1 MLPNLPAIET
11 RAGRLAI
18 GATVRSTRYRDVQGL
33 VTAIYWN
40 CYHYAIEVNNRHS
53 DDAGQYE
60 LLSAP
65 THQGFNYVNPH
76 TQQLLSGQFEVLLP
90 GEGDRI
96 YFAETAEQA
105 IALLAATI
113 GLRDQAREVEYL
125 KQRAAA
131 GPVDEL
137 RWRGQA
143 VGSLVGQL
151 AYVSTGQPHPAPQF
165 LVGHQVRFYGGH
177 TTSIVSG
184 LSLYKDRLNYG
195 QTQWHYWPWL
205 KVWSKSRIWRG
216 SALAFR
222 GFPFNREQRAQVEA

>member
-40 CYHYAIEVNNRHS
+40 GYHYAIEVNNRHS

-60 LLSAP
+60 LLSLP

-105 IALLAATI
+105 ITLLAATI

-125 KQRAAA
+125 KQRAEA
-131 GPVDEL
+131 GPVNEL

-151 AYVSTGQPHPAPQF
+151 AYVSTGQPHPAPRF

-177 TTSIVSG
+177 TTNTVSG
-184 LSLYKDRLNYG
+184 LALYKERLNYG
-195 QTQWHYWPWL
+195 QTQWHYFYEEA
-205 KVWSKSRIWRG
+205 RG
-216 SALAFR
+216 SHH
-222 GFPFNREQRAQVEA
+222 PMSEAHTTAAPAIAA

>member
-11 RAGRLAI
+11 HAGRIVI
-18 GATVRSTRYRDVQGL
+18 GATVRSTRYRDVRGL

-40 CYHYAIEVNNRHS
+40 GYHYAIQVNDRHS

-60 LLSAP
+60 LLSEN

-76 TQQLLSGQFEVLLP
+76 TQQVLSGQFEVLLP

-96 YFAETAEQA
+96 YFANTAEQA

-113 GLRDQAREVEYL
+113 GLRDQAQEVEYL

-131 GPVDEL
+131 GPLDEL

-143 VGSLVGQL
+143 VGSIVGQL
-151 AYVSTGQPHPAPQF
+151 AYVSTGTGKQHPEPKF
-165 LVGHQVRFYGGH
+165 LVGHQVHFYSPH
-177 TTSIVSG
+177 MTYMISG
-184 LSLYKDRLNYG
+184 LALYKDRLNFG
-195 QTQWHYWPWL
+195 QTLWHYFYDGAQGTHHPM
-205 KVWSKSRIWRG
+205 SEAH
-216 SALAFR
+216 ALPALVAAY
-222 GFPFNREQRAQVEA
+222 PQQLVPQ

>member
-11 RAGRLAI
+11 HAGRIAI

-40 CYHYAIEVNNRHS
+40 GYAYIIEVNSRHS

-65 THQGFNYVNPH
+65 THQGFNYINPN
-76 TQQLLSGQFEVLLP
+76 TQRVLSSKFEVLLP
-90 GEGDRI
+90 GEGDRL
-96 YFAETAEQA
+96 YFANTAEQA

-125 KQRAAA
+125 KHRAEA

-151 AYVSTGQPHPAPQF
+151 AYVSTGKQHPAPKF
-165 LVGHQVRFYGGH
+165 LVGHQVYFFSPH
-177 TTSIVSG
+177 TPHTVSG
-184 LSLYKDRLNYG
+184 LALYKDRLNYG
-195 QTQWHYWPWL
+195 KTQWHYFYEGAQ
-205 KVWSKSRIWRG
+205 G
-216 SALAFR
+216 SHHPMSEAHTTAA
-222 GFPFNREQRAQVEA
+222 PAQVAA

>member
-11 RAGRLAI
+11 HAGRIAL

-40 CYHYAIEVNNRHS
+40 GYHYAIEVNDRHS

-60 LLSAP
+60 LLSPP
-65 THQGFNYVNPH
+65 THQGFNYVNPN
-76 TQQLLSGQFEVLLP
+76 TQQVLSGKFEVLLP
-90 GEGDRI
+90 GEGDRL
-96 YFAETAEQA
+96 YFADTAEQA

-113 GLRDQAREVEYL
+113 GLHDQAREVEYL
-125 KQRAAA
+125 NQRAEA

-151 AYVSTGQPHPAPQF
+151 AYVSICPGKQHPAPKF
-165 LVGHQVRFYGGH
+165 LVGHQVHFFSPH
-177 TTSIVSG
+177 TTHMISG
-184 LSLYKDRLNYG
+184 LALYKDRLNYG
-195 QTQWHYWPWL
+195 KTQWHYFYEGAQGTHYPM
-205 KVWSKSRIWRG
+205 SE
-216 SALAFR
+216 ANTTAA
-222 GFPFNREQRAQVEA
+222 PAQVVA

>member
-11 RAGRLAI
+11 RAGRIAL
-18 GATVRSTRYRDVQGL
+18 GATVRSIRYRDVQGS

-40 CYHYAIEVNNRHS
+40 GYHYAIEVNNRHS

-65 THQGFNYVNPH
+65 TFQGFNYVNPN
-76 TQQLLSGQFEVLLP
+76 TQQLLSGKFEVLLP

-96 YFAETAEQA
+96 YFADTAEQA

-113 GLRDQAREVEYL
+113 GLNDQVREVEYL
-125 KQRAAA
+125 KHRAEA

-143 VGSLVGQL
+143 VGSIVGQL
-151 AYVSTGQPHPAPQF
+151 AYVSTGKQHSAPRF
-165 LVGHQVRFYGGH
+165 LVGHQVRFYSGH
-177 TTSIVSG
+177 STSTVSG
-184 LSLYKDRLNYG
+184 LALYKDRLNYG
-195 QTQWHYWPWL
+195 QTQWHYFYDEA
-205 KVWSKSRIWRG
+205 RG
-216 SALAFR
+216 IHPPMS
-222 GFPFNREQRAQVEA
+222 EAHTTAAPAATAA

>member
-11 RAGRLAI
+11 HAGRIAL
-18 GATVRSTRYRDVQGL
+18 GATVRSTRYRNVQGL

-40 CYHYAIEVNNRHS
+40 GYHYAIEVNNRHS

-60 LLSAP
+60 LLSP
-65 THQGFNYVNPH
+65 TTHQGFNYVNPN
-76 TQQLLSGQFEVLLP
+76 TQQVLSGAFEVLLP

-96 YFAETAEQA
+96 YFADTAEQA

-113 GLRDQAREVEYL
+113 GLRDQAAEVEYL
-125 KQRAAA
+125 KRRAEA

-151 AYVSTGQPHPAPQF
+151 AYVSICPGKQHPAPKF
-165 LVGHQVRFYGGH
+165 LVGHQVHFFSPH
-177 TTSIVSG
+177 TTHMISG
-184 LSLYKDRLNYG
+184 LALYKDRLNYG
-195 QTQWHYWPWL
+195 KTQWHYFYEGAKGTHHPM
-205 KVWSKSRIWRG
+205 SE
-216 SALAFR
+216 ANTTAAPAELA
-222 GFPFNREQRAQVEA
+222 A